1 MLRPSIFLSLLAAC
15 GALIPIACV
24 QDFSVFEPG
33 PSGGAGGSST
43 ATSGSSS
50 SGSSASSSGSAGG
63 SPGTE
68 TNCNDG
74 LDNNSDGKVDCA
86 DASCT
91 TAAKF
96 ACVDP
101 TAGWTGPVALFEG
114 TSATLPACP
123 SSFPMQ
129 AFVGHNDLSAPVHG
143 CNTCTCE
150 NSIVTC
156 TPASVDFYDNGGCS
170 GGPALTVAQ
179 NPGCTPIMVTAQRAR
194 IPTPTVVAGQCN
206 PQGGGVTMPLPVP
219 TWGTNGVGCMAAG
232 PGKGCEGGAGI
243 ACTPP
248 LTAEFNHLCVF
259 QKGAGG
265 VCPGGFPV
273 KRTYFDAFTDARG
286 CSNCGCGNP
295 SPPATCTVQTALF
308 ASADCMGGST
318 NLANTNACVNANV
331 AGNGSIQVTVTPTNN
346 PTCTALGGAPTGAV
360 APDATSAI
368 TVCCK
373 N

>member
-43 ATSGSSS
+43 ATSGSPS
-50 SGSSASSSGSAGG
+50 SGSSASSSGSTGG
-63 SPGTE
+63 NSEAE

-114 TSATLPACP
+114 TSATLPTCP

-129 AFVGHNDLSAPVHG
+129 VFVGHDDLSAPDHG

-150 NSIVTC
+150 TPTVTC
-156 TPASVDFYDNGGCS
+156 TPANAEFFS
-170 GGPALTVAQ
+170 GGNCTGVPTLTVAQ
-179 NPGCTPIMVTAQRAR
+179 STMCTPIAVTAQRAQ
-194 IPTPTVVAGQCN
+194 IPAPAASASQCN

-219 TWGTNGVGCMAAG
+219 TWGTNSVGCMAAG

-248 LTAEFNHLCVF
+248 LTAEFNRLCVF

-265 VCPGGFPV
+265 VCPGAFPV
-273 KRTYFDAFTDARG
+273 KRTYYDAFTDARS

-295 SPPATCTVQTALF
+295 SPAAACTAQTALF
-308 ASADCMGGST
+308 ASGDCMGAST
-318 NLANTNACVNANV
+318 NLANTNACLNVNV
-331 AGNGSIQVTVTPTNN
+331 GGNGSIQVTATPSNM
-346 PTCTALGGAPTGAV
+346 PTCTASGGARTGGV
-360 APDATSAI
+360 APDATTAI
-368 TVCCK
+368 SVCCK